1 MTLTAFKVSGAFT
14 QSNNCKGNLAAG
26 ASCTLTVN
34 FNPTTAGTFNG
45 TVAITHSGV
54 GSPQIVPVVGNART
68 VFYLSPASVDYG
80 QVQVHT
86 PVLGYLGLANNGN
99 SNVTVKS
106 ITVLGTDFKL
116 TKNGCPS
123 VFPPFLGCADVEIT
137 FTPTTKGLR
146 TGTAT
151 VVVSDSATP
160 LVGTLQGMGVS
171 AGVGTLSTGTL
182 TFAEQTVGTT
192 SSAQTLTLTNTGTG
206 ILTFGTISASTQF
219 VQTHTCTNTLAAG
232 ASCTISVRFAPT
244 LQGILEGTLTV
255 QDDGAG
261 SPHTVALSGI
271 GQ

>member
-160 LVGTLQGMGVS
+160 LVGTLHGMGVS
-171 AGVGTLSTGTL
+171 AGVGTYSTGTL